1 MRLEGLSPQS
11 HVSALSSE
19 IPTSR
24 PVQTA
29 AAGLRGL
36 SPESAPSKAAAGFER
51 VMLAQ
56 LTKTLVDSAMGEQ
69 RGPYAALLPDT
80 LADALTDAGGIG
92 LAAAIDRSARP

>member
-36 SPESAPSKAAAGFER
+36 SPESRAAVGFER
-51 VMLAQ
+51 VMLAE

-92 LAAAIDRSARP
+92 LAAAIDRSTRP